1 MHNRFRNAEFDPH
14 RYPVNAMSSFIEGLN
29 SQGQHWIPILD
40 AGVAVSNG
48 YSAYEEGNK
57 DSIWIKDYTGEETF
71 VGQVRRAIGRR
82 QSLKHRA

>member
-1 MHNRFRNAEFDPH
+1 MKR
-14 RYPVNAMSSFIEGLN
+14 LN

-48 YSAYEEGNK
+48 YSAYKEGNK

-71 VGQVRRAIGRR
+71 VGQVRRGKGHLTHHCCVHSA
-82 QSLKHRA
+82 LV